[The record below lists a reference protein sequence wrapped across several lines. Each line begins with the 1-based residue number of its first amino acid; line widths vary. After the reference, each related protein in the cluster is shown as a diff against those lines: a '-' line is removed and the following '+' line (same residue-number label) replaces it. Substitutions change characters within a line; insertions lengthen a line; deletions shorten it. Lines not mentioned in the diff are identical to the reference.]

1 MAYDKDLAARMF
13 QIMAAMNPPGLAEKK
28 MFGGV
33 GFLVQGNMACGVHQD
48 GLIVRVGS
56 EGYMD
61 ALNRPGAH
69 PFDMTGRP
77 MSGWVSVKPS
87 GFQSDEVLKEW
98 VDLGLQFALTLP
110 PK

>member
-1 MAYDKDLAARMF
+1 MSYDSELAHRIKNVLNDA
-13 QIMAAMNPPGLAEKK
+13 NPPGLVEKK

-33 GFLVQGNMACGVHQD
+33 AYMVQGNLACGVHQNEM
-48 GLIVRVGS
+48 IVRVGK

-69 PFDMTGRP
+69 PFDLTGRP
-77 MSGWVSVKPS
+77 MSGWLSVRPS
-87 GFQSDEVLKEW
+87 GFQTDQALRDW
-98 VDLGLQFALTLP
+98 VALGLEFALTLP